1 MSEKAFQST
10 RGGAPFP
17 RSANEW
23 MEKGMPAD
31 QAEHR
36 MRQEVFGHDH
46 KTDAKGNPIEQGKGS
61 AAQPTA
67 QHLQAKQI
75 GEDAAAQRG
84 MRQGWNPG
92 LEGAFDPRI
101 QDQIDRA
108 VAAAMR
114 KKPAP
119 RRGKKAKA
127 AAPAQTA
134 DI

>member
-1 MSEKAFQST
+1 MEKAFQST

-23 MEKGMPAD
+23 IEKGMEPA
-31 QAEHR
+31 QAENR

-46 KTDAKGNPIEQGKGS
+46 KVDASGKPVEQGKGS

-75 GEDAAAQRG
+75 AEDGARQHG
-84 MRQGWNPG
+84 MRMGYHGG

-114 KKPAP
+114 KKPAAQ

-127 AAPAQTA
+127 SPAPVEN
-134 DI
+134 